1 MMHALSSHQPRSIC
15 QLCRFISQQPAPK
28 APWKRSAAFTGT
40 RAFGASRTTQS
51 SRSAPTKREAPAA
64 ASRTPPRDAS
74 LSTALRKQTLLDAA
88 VELQRVR
95 ETVDSILSSQEQ
107 PSEEAVLHVLRS
119 CEDLARRLVAS
130 PTGSKDGN
138 PASALLSLDD
148 TASRPGPPA
157 SRTPRAMHPST
168 KQAID
173 TLSSYAYL
181 LLLHPPVFISLNVLS
196 SYVTVQTHL
205 SRPETFPKIF
215 RLYATKPMPKAR
227 PTGGSSPE
235 ANEANYVLPNPNK
248 AAFAI
253 PLPLAITALDCAIS
267 QRSLSTTLA
276 IVDSTVATP
285 SFRRSK
291 FIRRALPPLVGFSLA
306 PVATYS
312 LASQLSEYQATMDP
326 TTATNIAFAGILA
339 YVGFTASLG
348 LVAVTTA
355 NDQMDRVTWVTGT
368 PLRERWIREE
378 ERAAMDRVA
387 QAWGFKETW
396 RRGEEEGE
404 EWEALR
410 ECLGLRGMVLDK
422 VALMEGME

>member
-1 MMHALSSHQPRSIC
+1 MHTSPSRQPRSIC
-15 QLCRFISQQPAPK
+15 QLCRFISRQSAPK
-28 APWKRSAAFTGT
+28 VPLKHSPTLAGIRTFST
-40 RAFGASRTTQS
+40 RTTQPN
-51 SRSAPTKREAPAA
+51 RLPPTKQKTPAA
-64 ASRTPPRDAS
+64 ASQTSPHNANP
-74 LSTALRKQTLLDAA
+74 STTLHKQTVSDTS

-95 ETVDSILSSQEQ
+95 ETVYSILSSQE
-107 PSEEAVLHVLRS
+107 PPPEETVLHALQS
-119 CEDLARRLVAS
+119 CEDLARRLVTS

-138 PASALLSLDD
+138 PTSALLSLDD
-148 TASRPGPPA
+148 TTSPPSSPA
-157 SRTPRAMHPST
+157 SRTPKAIHPPT
-168 KQAID
+168 KQVID
-173 TLSSYAYL
+173 TLSNYAYL
-181 LLLHPPVFISLNVLS
+181 LSLHPPVFISLKVLT
-196 SYVTVQTHL
+196 SYVTVQTLL
-205 SRPETFPKIF
+205 SRPETFPEIF
-215 RLYATKPMPKAR
+215 RLYATKPIPKAE
-227 PTGGSSPE
+227 PTNGSSL
-235 ANEANYVLPNPNK
+235 EANYVLPNPKK

-253 PLPLAITALDCAIS
+253 PLPLAYTALDCAIS
-267 QRSLSTTLA
+267 HRSLSTSLA
-276 IVDSTVATP
+276 IIDTTVATP

-312 LASQLSEYQATMDP
+312 LASQLSEYQSTMDP
-326 TTATNIAFAGILA
+326 TMATNIAFVGILA
-339 YVGFTASLG
+339 YVGFTATLG

-355 NDQMDRVTWVTGT
+355 NDQMDRVTWAMGM

-387 QAWGFKETW
+387 QAWGFKDTW